1 MVLISHRR
9 FYMIKLDKITYRY
22 HDGTCAV
29 NNLSLNIASGE
40 RLSIIGNNGSGK
52 TTLALLISSILK
64 PAEGEIRIKG
74 LNPAVAGESQIIKSK
89 VGLVFQNP
97 DNQLVS
103 TTVER
108 EIAFSLENL
117 NIPHPELRERVE
129 ASLHLFGLDHFR
141 KRLTS
146 ELSGGEKQL
155 LALASVMVAEPEIL
169 ILDEPGSYLDETGK
183 RLLSDA
189 VGMLMSHIKDL
200 TLIRITQYSYV
211 TEDYGRVIVLKD
223 GQIVMDDSPESI
235 FKNVESCRKA
245 GIAAPLKY
253 RIETGIDFPRQSEK
267 KIPSNQIDKNCI
279 EEIELSN
286 ISFSYDTN
294 NKNDL
299 LFKDLNIRISND
311 NVYGIIG
318 RSGSGKTT
326 LIQLMAGL
334 IKPSR
339 GKIDYHNFKPK
350 PGDLAISFQHP
361 ERQFFLDSVEKELRF
376 GAENLELP
384 DINKI
389 VEDCYHMISL
399 PREKFSSR
407 DPFTLSGGEKR
418 RLAFGTILSLRPH
431 FIFFDEPTCGLD
443 YDGIILFKE
452 LVRKL
457 HSGGI
462 GVVIISHYGDIIF
475 DLADKIIPLARGE
488 ECTVLD
494 NQSFFRNYDYSTF
507 LSTPEIIAYQLKL
520 WREIR
525 YFTESDLISGLN

>member
-9 FYMIKLDKITYRY
+9 FYMIKLDKVTYRY
-22 HDGTCAV
+22 YDGTCAV
-29 NNLSLNIASGE
+29 NNLSLNIAPGE

-52 TTLALLISSILK
+52 TTLALLISGILK
-64 PAEGEIRIKG
+64 PAEGEIRIKE
-74 LNPAVAGESQIIKSK
+74 LNPVVAAEGQIIKSK

-117 NIPHPELRERVE
+117 NIQHPELRERVD
-129 ASLHLFGLDHFR
+129 AALHLFGLDHFR

-183 RLLSDA
+183 KLLSDA

-200 TLIRITQYSYV
+200 TLLRITQYSYV

-223 GQIVMDDSPESI
+223 GQVIMDDAPEKI

-245 GIAAPLKY
+245 GIAVPLKY
-253 RIETGIDFPRQSEK
+253 RIETGVDFPRQSENKPSSGQIIK
-267 KIPSNQIDKNCI
+267 KHI

-286 ISFSYDTN
+286 ISFSYDSD
-294 NKNDL
+294 NKNGL
-299 LFKDLNIRISND
+299 LFNDLNLQISNESI
-311 NVYGIIG
+311 YGIVG

-334 IKPSR
+334 IKPDK
-339 GKIDYHNFKPK
+339 GKIEYHNFQPK

-376 GAENLELP
+376 GAENLKLP
-384 DINKI
+384 DIDKI
-389 VEDCYHMISL
+389 VEDCFHMISL
-399 PREKFSSR
+399 PKEKFSSR

-452 LVRKL
+452 LAKKL
-457 HSGGI
+457 HSSGI
-462 GVVIISHYGDIIF
+462 GVVIISHYGEIIF
-475 DLADKIIPLARGE
+475 ELADKIIPLAKGE
-488 ECTVLD
+488 KCTIFD
-494 NQSFFRNYDYSTF
+494 NKPFFRDYDFSTF
-507 LSTPEIIAYQLKL
+507 LSAPEIAAYQLKL
-520 WREIR
+520 WGEIR
-525 YFTESDLISGLN
+525 YFSESDLRSGLD